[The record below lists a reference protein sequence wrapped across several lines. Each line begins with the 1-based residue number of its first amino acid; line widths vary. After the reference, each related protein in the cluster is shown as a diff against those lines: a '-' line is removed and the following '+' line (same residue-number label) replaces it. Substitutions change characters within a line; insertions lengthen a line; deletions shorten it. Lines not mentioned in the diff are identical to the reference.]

1 MKIMIF
7 SNPVGHSLHRL
18 LVPPRDRTSGT
29 GGAASVEPVMLP
41 LFMSF
46 LVLKRGRGGNE
57 AADQKLSG
65 MR

>member
-7 SNPVGHSLHRL
+7 FNPVGHSLHRL
-18 LVPPRDRTSGT
+18 LVPPHDRTSGT
-29 GGAASVEPVMLP
+29 GGAASVEPVML
-41 LFMSF
+41 LLVMSF
-46 LVLKRGRGGNE
+46 LVLKRGPSGKE